1 MHSSLVAALVIVT
14 ASVSAAPAHPIS
26 IRAGS
31 CNINSC
37 VTALGP
43 SFPACA
49 PAVAEEGANTP
60 SNTACLAAAAKG
72 TAAFPSACSPCAA
85 PFGVTDPGNKPQEA
99 PTVNG
104 PQGASPASDNH
115 VKRAGPGKPPAGGQ
129 PPAPAAPPPK
139 VPKALAAGPPPAD
152 NAKPADAVTPL
163 APQSRADTCDI
174 QACVIALGPSFP
186 ACAPAVTAQ
195 GASAYSRQCSSALD
209 GSAAFPSPC
218 APCAAPFGV
227 TDPAKKSQGAATTNN
242 PNAGSPASKNNA
254 APADAAAP
262 ASPVPRANTCDVQG
276 TSGFNLLPH
285 LQLTSSPPCVIA
297 LGPSFPACAPAVSQL
312 GANTAFNS
320 ACITAAAK
328 GSSPFPSACG
338 GCATQFDVID
348 PGTAV
353 KAPAAGANA
362 NGHV

>member
-1 MHSSLVAALVIVT
+1 MHPSLVVALAIVAT
-14 ASVSAAPAHPIS
+14 SVSAAPTHPIS
-26 IRAGS
+26 IRAG

-49 PAVAEEGANTP
+49 PAIAAQGANTP

-72 TAAFPSACSPCAA
+72 TAAFPSVCSPCAA
-85 PFGVTDPGNKPQEA
+85 PFGVTDPGNKVQEA

-104 PQGASPASDNH
+104 PQGASPASGND
-115 VKRAGPGKPPAGGQ
+115 VKRAGPGKRLAEGQ

-139 VPKALAAGPPPAD
+139 VLKGLAAGPPPG
-152 NAKPADAVTPL
+152 NNVKPADAATPP
-163 APQSRADTCDI
+163 APQPRADTCDI

-195 GASAYSRQCSSALD
+195 GANTPSNTACLAAAAQ

-227 TDPAKKSQGAATTNN
+227 TDPANKSQGAATTNK
-242 PNAGSPASKNNA
+242 PNAA
-254 APADAAAP
+254 
-262 ASPVPRANTCDVQG
+262 CI
-276 TSGFNLLPH
+276 
-285 LQLTSSPPCVIA
+285 IA
-297 LGPSFPACAPAVSQL
+297 LGPSFAACAPAVSQL

-338 GCATQFDVID
+338 GCATQFDVTD

-353 KAPAAGANA
+353 KAPAATNA
-362 NGHV
+362 NDHV

>member
-26 IRAGS
+26 IRASS

-49 PAVAEEGANTP
+49 LAVTEEGANNP

-85 PFGVTDPGNKPQEA
+85 PFGVTDPGNKAQEV

-104 PQGASPASDNH
+104 PQ
-115 VKRAGPGKPPAGGQ
+115 GGQ

-139 VPKALAAGPPPAD
+139 VPKAPAAGPPPAK
-152 NAKPADAVTPL
+152 NAKPADAATPP
-163 APQSRADTCDI
+163 APQPRADTCDI

-186 ACAPAVTAQ
+186 ACEPAVTAQ
-195 GASAYSRQCSSALD
+195 GANTPSNTACLAAAAQ

-227 TDPAKKSQGAATTNN
+227 TDPANKSQGAAITNK
-242 PNAGSPASKNNA
+242 PNAGSPASANNA
-254 APADAAAP
+254 APANAAAP

-276 TSGFNLLPH
+276 TLH
-285 LQLTSSPPCVIA
+285 HC

-338 GCATQFDVID
+338 GCATQFDVTD

-353 KAPAAGANA
+353 KAPAATNA
-362 NGHV
+362 NDHV